1 MVASKLQPVP
11 EQTRKGVVCPW
22 PVPEQDAPL
31 VEALRSGHPGA
42 PGVLVDRYGRYVER
56 LVVRVVGLAPEVPD
70 LLHEVFTRAL
80 ERVHEI
86 KQPELLKAWLGS
98 LAIFTAR
105 AWLRNRRF
113 RRTWLR
119 FLPPDEVPDLVAPVP
134 DLDVHDALRRVY
146 RVLDRLPVDE
156 RIAFSLRFMDGMGL
170 KETAE
175 LCGVSPATIKR
186 RLGRAQA
193 RFLAE
198 ASRDPLLCERIERG
212 ERWRSR

>member
-1 MVASKLQPVP
+1 
-11 EQTRKGVVCPW
+11 
-22 PVPEQDAPL
+22 
-31 VEALRSGHPGA
+31 
-42 PGVLVDRYGRYVER
+42 
-56 LVVRVVGLAPEVPD
+56 VRVVGLTPDVPD

-119 FLPPDEVPDLVAPVP
+119 FLPPEEVPDPIAPAP
-134 DLDVHDALRRVY
+134 DLDVYDALRRVY

-156 RIAFSLRFMDGMGL
+156 RIAFGLRFMEGMGL

-186 RLGRAQA
+186 RVGRAEV

-198 ASRDPLLCERIERG
+198 AGRDPELRERIERG
-212 ERWRSR
+212 QRWRSR

>member
-1 MVASKLQPVP
+1 
-11 EQTRKGVVCPW
+11 
-22 PVPEQDAPL
+22 
-31 VEALRSGHPGA
+31 
-42 PGVLVDRYGRYVER
+42 VLVDRYGRYVER
-56 LVVRVVGLAPEVPD
+56 LIVRVVGLTPEVPD

-86 KQPELLKAWLGS
+86 RQPELLKAWIGS

-119 FLPPDEVPDLVAPVP
+119 FLPPDEVPEPAAPVP
-134 DLDVHDALRRVY
+134 ELEVRDALRRVY
-146 RVLDRLPVDE
+146 RVLDTLPVDE
-156 RIAFSLRFMDGMGL
+156 RIAFGLRFMDGLGV

-186 RLGRAQA
+186 RLGRAEV

-198 ASRDPLLCERIERG
+198 AGRDPLLREHIEHG
-212 ERWRSR
+212 ERWRNR

>member
-1 MVASKLQPVP
+1 
-11 EQTRKGVVCPW
+11 
-22 PVPEQDAPL
+22 
-31 VEALRSGHPGA
+31 
-42 PGVLVDRYGRYVER
+42 VLVDRYGRYVER
-56 LVVRVVGLAPEVPD
+56 LLVRVVGLTPEVPD

-86 KQPELLKAWLGS
+86 KQPEALKSWLGS

-113 RRTWLR
+113 RRAWLL
-119 FLPPDEVPDLVAPVP
+119 FLPPEQLPEPVAPVP
-134 DLDVHDALRRVY
+134 EPEVYDTLRRVY
-146 RVLDRLPVDE
+146 RVLEKLPVDE
-156 RIAFSLRFMDGMGL
+156 RIAFGLRFMDGMGV

-186 RLGRAQA
+186 RLGRAEA
-193 RFLAE
+193 RFLDE
-198 ASRDPLLCERIERG
+198 ARRDPLLRERIERG